1 MLTSLR
7 DGNYTIAYNST
18 DNVGNVETTHYINV
32 TLFSWNYIFEDSFG
46 RGTILKINVK
56 HKFFQL
62 ITPDKDYGI
71 RQAIYMRK
79 CGITIVIR
87 YCNEEIRLIS
97 VAIPKF
103 DFCIAIAWD
112 KQTCTRYF
120 LLDKIGQEN

>member
-1 MLTSLR
+1 MIYSPSPRVFIILQK
-7 DGNYTIAYNST
+7 
-18 DNVGNVETTHYINV
+18 
-32 TLFSWNYIFEDSFG
+32 
-46 RGTILKINVK
+46 TILKINIK

-71 RQAIYMRK
+71 RQATYMRK
-79 CGITIVIR
+79 CGITIIIR

-97 VAIPKF
+97 AAIPKF

-112 KQTCTRYF
+112 KQTRTRYF